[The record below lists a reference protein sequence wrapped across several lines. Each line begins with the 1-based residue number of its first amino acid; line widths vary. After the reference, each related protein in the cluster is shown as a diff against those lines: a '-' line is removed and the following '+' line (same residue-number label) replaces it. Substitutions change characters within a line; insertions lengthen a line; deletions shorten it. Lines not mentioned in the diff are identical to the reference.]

1 MPYRFRPFLTI
12 LLLFGGAFFA
22 SCRPL
27 ETSQSGRSGGTELLK
42 ASLPPDAVTVDL
54 LVIHVPHQDRELLER
69 LWDDVDEQ
77 ELSPEIRD
85 ELALGG
91 FRAGLL
97 GATIPESLSRLVALK
112 GHGLRQNVEQEY
124 RPRSD
129 ETAALTL
136 SKTQTLIPGNRF
148 HLPIGESTIPKIPV
162 LAKENGRLTGKT
174 YYNAA
179 PTLAISAKPVPD
191 GSVDVEV
198 TPFLGL
204 GEEVVTK
211 YKYGQMVT
219 AYEQATK
226 TFENLRFTLPLR
238 PGQFLVI
245 GPANRKTGGLGH
257 YFFTEGIGDFD
268 QKIVVLRL
276 LFTQHDQRFH
286 QFPGFQEIL
295 DSLPAD
301 KSPRPEETPES
312 AEKIPETAGGE
323 SESDEKSENGTGLAG
338 FFSLQKEEKA
348 EKRAK

>member
-1 MPYRFRPFLTI
+1 MLM

-27 ETSQSGRSGGTELLK
+27 EPSQSGRGGGTDLLK

-54 LVIHVPHQDRELLER
+54 LIIHVPHQDRELLER
-69 LWDDVDEQ
+69 LWEDVDEQ

-97 GATIPESLSRLVALK
+97 GATIPESLSRLVELK

-136 SKTQTLIPGNRF
+136 SKTQTLLPGNRF
-148 HLPIGESTIPKIPV
+148 HLPIGDAKISKIPV

-174 YYNAA
+174 YYNAE
-179 PTLAISAKPVPD
+179 PTLAISAKPIPD
-191 GSVDVEV
+191 GSVDFEV

-226 TFENLRFTLPLR
+226 TFDNLRFSLPLR

-295 DSLPAD
+295 DSLPVEG
-301 KSPRPEETPES
+301 SSRSEETPGN
-312 AEKIPETAGGE
+312 AEEISETPAGE
-323 SESDEKSENGTGLAG
+323 SISGEKTEKGTPLAG
-338 FFSLQKEEKA
+338 FFSHDNREKA